1 MDGLRTHNAFD
12 NVRTCRQWMQ
22 RTLNALDH
30 ARHYGWAVDAHQDYC
45 ALTPH

>member
-12 NVRTCRQWMQ
+12 NVRTCWQWMQ

-30 ARHYGWAVDAHQDYC
+30 ARHSGWAVDAHQD
-45 ALTPH
+45 